1 MTADVASGSPG
12 DAVSTPL
19 DQRSDLDQR
28 SGLGRPSELDGT
40 HGLAARRPIGAVSA
54 WVILICGV
62 LGMAASAALSIERIE
77 LLLNPEFSPSCNFSP
92 ILSCGSVMVTDQAAF
107 FGFPNPLLGLPAF
120 AVVLTTAV
128 LSIGRVRLPRWY
140 WIAQTAGLGL
150 GWIFINYLAFQSI
163 YRIGALCPYC
173 MVVWTTT
180 PIIFVLSLSR
190 SLGDGPRSQTVRDA
204 AWILLGTWYL
214 IVVFAAGQRFWDYWS
229 SLF

>member
-1 MTADVASGSPG
+1 MTSEVDSGAPG
-12 DAVSTPL
+12 EVSTPL
-19 DQRSDLDQR
+19 DQRNDLDQR
-28 SGLGRPSELDGT
+28 NGLGET
-40 HGLAARRPIGAVSA
+40 NGLAARRPIGVVAT
-54 WVILICGV
+54 WVILICGI

-77 LLLNPEFSPSCNFSP
+77 LLANPEFNPSCNFSP

-120 AVVLTTAV
+120 AVILTTAV
-128 LSIGRVRLPRWY
+128 LSIGRVQLPRWY
-140 WIAQTAGLGL
+140 WIGQTLGLGL

-173 MVVWTTT
+173 MVVWTVT

-190 SLGDGPRSQTVRDA
+190 SLGDGPRSQTLRDA
-204 AWILLGTWYL
+204 SWILLGTWYL